1 MRRRDVLTGL
11 GSAGVLAG
19 AGAVAVYGL
28 PSVDELTGE
37 SENGTESDE
46 ADEEPRDPLRLETI
60 DAPGSEP
67 GEVLVPEPGRATF
80 IDLFATWCS
89 PCEKQMPALAEAH
102 ERVADADVQFISVT
116 NEGISH
122 DELAAWW
129 DEHDGSWPIAV
140 DPAAELSARYLGS
153 GYPTAV
159 TVDASGR
166 VLWSDDGVKSAD
178 ELVGRIEAAIDAS
191 EGADE

>member
-37 SENGTESDE
+37 AESDE
-46 ADEEPRDPLRLETI
+46 DEPRDPLELETV
-60 DAPGSEP
+60 DAPGSEA
-67 GEVLVPEPGRATF
+67 GETLVPEPGRPTF

-102 ERVADADVQFISVT
+102 EQVADADVQFVSVT

-140 DPAAELSARYLGS
+140 DPAAEVSARYLES

-159 TVDASGR
+159 TIDASGQ
-166 VLWSDDGVKSAD
+166 VLWADDGVKSTD
-178 ELVGRIEAAIDAS
+178 ELVDRIETAIDAS
-191 EGADE
+191 AEGADG

>member
-1 MRRRDVLTGL
+1 MHRRDLLTGL

-37 SENGTESDE
+37 AESD
-46 ADEEPRDPLRLETI
+46 DEEEPADPLELETI

-67 GEVLVPEPGRATF
+67 GEMLVPEPGRPTF

-89 PCEKQMPALAEAH
+89 PCEKQMPALADAH
-102 ERVADADVQFISVT
+102 ERVADTDVQFVSVT

-129 DEHDGSWPIAV
+129 EEHDGSWPIAV
-140 DPAAELSARYLGS
+140 DPAAELSARYLES

-159 TVDASGR
+159 TIDASGR
-166 VLWSDDGVKSAD
+166 VLWADDGVKSAD
-178 ELVGRIEAAIDAS
+178 ELVGKIEAAIDAS
-191 EGADE
+191 EEGGDG

>member
-28 PSVDELTGE
+28 PSVDDLTEE
-37 SENGTESDE
+37 SETDSHEE
-46 ADEEPRDPLRLETI
+46 EEPRDPLRLETI
-60 DAPGSEP
+60 DAPGSEAN
-67 GEVLVPEPGRATF
+67 EVLVPEPGRASF

-89 PCEKQMPALAEAH
+89 PCEKQMPALAEAY
-102 ERVADADVQFISVT
+102 ERVADADVQFVSVT

-129 DEHDGSWPIAV
+129 DEHDGNWSLAV
-140 DPAAELSARYLGS
+140 DPAAELSARYLES

-159 TVDASGR
+159 TIDASGQ
-166 VLWSDDGVKSAD
+166 VLWADDGIKSAD
-178 ELVGRIEAAIDAS
+178 ELVDRIEAAIEAS
-191 EGADE
+191 TGSEDG